1 MSSGMSGREALV
13 EKENMIIIM
22 EKILEGLDKINH

>member
-1 MSSGMSGREALV
+1 MSGREALV

-22 EKILEGLDKINH
+22 EKILEGLNTINH